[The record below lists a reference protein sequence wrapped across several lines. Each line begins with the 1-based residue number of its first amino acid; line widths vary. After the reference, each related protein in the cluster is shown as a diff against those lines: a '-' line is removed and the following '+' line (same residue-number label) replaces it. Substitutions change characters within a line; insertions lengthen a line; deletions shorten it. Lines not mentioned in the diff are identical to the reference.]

1 MPKDSQNSY
10 YKVKTMFN
18 LLNFSLK
25 FLIIFIGVLVF
36 FVLSTLWYFSIGL
49 PDYKKLS
56 NYQPPISSRVY
67 SENRKL
73 IAEYAIEKRL
83 FIPYES
89 IPDKVIN
96 AFLSAED
103 KNFFSHPGVD
113 AKGIIRATIKN
124 IKNITQ
130 NKRLEGASTITQQ
143 VAKNFLLTNEI
154 SLKRKIK
161 EAILAFRIE
170 RAYTKERIL
179 ELYLNQI
186 YLGQGAYGIAAASL
200 EYFDKPIKELNYQE
214 AALLAALPKAPSKY
228 NPYKFPEVAKFRRN
242 LVLLN
247 LKENN
252 FISKEQL
259 KILKNSKLK
268 LKKRKIEIV
277 NEANSYTEEV
287 RRTVKNIYGFEK
299 LYSQGLSISTP
310 LNINYQIQA
319 LKSLRKGIEN
329 YDKRRGWRGPITN
342 KIKNKNWEKK
352 ISSYKL
358 DPTLKWHLAEII
370 SVNNEE
376 INFKIIDKKK
386 ENFEGILKFKNVK
399 WSLPNKKSIPD
410 IHNVGDILF
419 IKKENKFWAL
429 KQYPKVNGGI
439 VILDPYT
446 GEVLA
451 LAGGFNFKKSEFNR
465 VTQAKRQPGSAFKP
479 IVYAAALENGFSPN
493 SIILDAPFVES
504 QGVGLKNWKP
514 ENYGKK
520 FYGPSTFRKGIEY
533 SRNLMTVRIAKILGL
548 EKILDLSKKLNIYD
562 EIPELLSVSLG
573 AAETTLIDLT
583 SAYAPFVNG
592 GKKIDPKL
600 ISRIQDRRGKT
611 IFLEKSRRCIGCDK
625 FINESLQLPKI
636 ENTNKKIISEATAYQ
651 MTSIL
656 KGTVERGTAKK
667 LKSLNVPL
675 AGKTGTTND
684 NYDAWFI
691 GFSSNLVIGVYV
703 GFDNPKTLG
712 KFETGSKAALPIFK
726 DFVEKALY
734 KEDFGEFKIPE
745 NIYLT
750 SLNYDTGNKASP
762 GDKNSIIEA
771 LKIEDINNINNKNLI
786 STNGRDKII
795 KFRQFY

>member
-1 MPKDSQNSY
+1 MLK
-10 YKVKTMFN
+10 F
-18 LLNFSLK
+18 LNFSVK
-25 FLIIFIGVLVF
+25 FVIIFFVILIF
-36 FVLSTLWYFSIGL
+36 FVFSTLWYFSIGL

-67 SENRKL
+67 SENSKL
-73 IAEYAIEKRL
+73 IAEYALEKRL

-89 IPDKVIN
+89 LPDKIIN
-96 AFLSAED
+96 SFLSAED
-103 KNFFSHPGVD
+103 KNFFSHPGID
-113 AKGIIRATIKN
+113 AKGILRAIVKNLKN
-124 IKNITQ
+124 ISQ

-143 VAKNFLLTNEI
+143 VAKNFLLTNEV
-154 SLKRKIK
+154 SMKRKIK

-170 RAYTKERIL
+170 RAYTKKRIL

-186 YLGQGAYGIAAASL
+186 YLGQGTYGIAAASL
-200 EYFDKPIKELNYQE
+200 EYFDKSIKELNYSE

-228 NPYKFPEVAKFRRN
+228 NPYRYPEVAKFRRN
-242 LVLLN
+242 LVLEN
-247 LKENN
+247 LEENN
-252 FISKEQL
+252 FISKKQL
-259 KILKNSKLK
+259 IKFKESKLK

-287 RRTVKNIYGFEK
+287 RKTVKNIYGFEK

-310 LNINYQIQA
+310 LKINYQIQA
-319 LKSLRKGIEN
+319 LKSLRKGIED
-329 YDKRRGWRGPITN
+329 YDHRRGWRGPIAN
-342 KIKNKNWEKK
+342 KIRDKNWQDK
-352 ISSYKL
+352 ISQYKL
-358 DPTLKWHLAEII
+358 DSTLNWNLAEII
-370 SVNNEE
+370 SLENNE
-376 INFKIIDKKK
+376 IKFQLIDKKK
-386 ENFEGILKFKNVK
+386 ENIKENLMYKNIK
-399 WSLPNKKSIPD
+399 WTIPKKKLIKD
-410 IHNVGDILF
+410 IHKIGDIIF
-419 IKKENKFWAL
+419 VKKEKNFWFL

-439 VILDPYT
+439 VVLDPFT
-446 GEVLA
+446 GDVLA
-451 LAGGFNFKKSEFNR
+451 LVGGFNFKKSEFNR

-479 IVYAAALENGFSPN
+479 IVYAAALENGFAPN
-493 SIILDAPFVES
+493 TIILDAPFVES

-548 EKILDLSKKLNIYD
+548 EKILNLSKKLNIYD

-573 AAETTLIDLT
+573 AAETTLISLT
-583 SAYAPFVNG
+583 SSYAPFVNG
-592 GKKIDPKL
+592 GNKIEPKL
-600 ISRIQDRRGKT
+600 INRIQDRRGKT
-611 IFLEKSRRCIGCDK
+611 MFQEKSIKCIGCDK
-625 FINESLQLPKI
+625 FINEKTELPKI
-636 ENTNKKIISEATAYQ
+636 ENNTEKVISEETAYQ

-656 KGTVERGTAKK
+656 EGAVKRGTGKK
-667 LKSLNVPL
+667 LRSLKVPL

-703 GFDNPKTLG
+703 GYDNPKTLG

-734 KEDFGEFKIPE
+734 KEDFQEFQIPE

-750 SLNYDTGNKASP
+750 TLNYDTGLKSAV
-762 GDKNSIIEA
+762 GEKNTITEA
-771 LKIEDINNINNKNLI
+771 LKLRDINNIDNKNLI
-786 STNGRDKII
+786 STDGRGNTI